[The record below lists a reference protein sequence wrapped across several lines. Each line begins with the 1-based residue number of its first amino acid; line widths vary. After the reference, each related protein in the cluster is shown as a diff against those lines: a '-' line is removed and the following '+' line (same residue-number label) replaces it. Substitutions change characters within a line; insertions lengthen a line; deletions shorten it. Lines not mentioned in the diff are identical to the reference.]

1 MKLNY
6 PKLLQAKAYINGQFV
21 EAENQKTF
29 DVYNPYNGEKI
40 AAVADCG
47 AAETRYAIDKANE
60 AFKSWKQLT
69 GIERGKILRRWF
81 ELQIEHI
88 DDLATILTTEQG
100 KPINEAKGEIRYGA
114 SFVEW
119 FAEEA
124 KRVYGDTIPGHQ
136 RDKRIVVI
144 KQAVGVVA
152 AITPWNFPNAM
163 ITRKVAPALA
173 AGCTVVIKPAELTPL
188 SANALA
194 VLAEEAGFPP
204 GVFNIIN
211 TSTPEPVGQELSSNP
226 IVRKL
231 SFTGSTAVGKI
242 LLRQCADT
250 VKKVSLELGGNAPFI
265 VFDDAD
271 IEEAVKGAIAAK
283 YRNAGQTCVCAN
295 RIFVQENI
303 YTQFTKQFAQAVQKQ
318 KVGSG
323 LSEGVTIGPMI
334 EEKAVQFVEEVVAD
348 AVEKGATILTGGKRL
363 GNKSSLFYE
372 PTVLTEVVPKMK
384 VFKEEIFGPVA
395 PVFKFQSEQ
404 EVIALA
410 NDTPYGLAAYFYGR
424 DYARIW
430 RVAEALEYG
439 MVGINTGMISTAV
452 APFGGIKES
461 GFGREGSKYGMDD
474 YLEMKYLCW
483 GGIE

>member
-1 MKLNY
+1 MNLKN
-6 PKLLQAKAYINGQFV
+6 PKLLLGKSYIDGQFV
-21 EAENQKTF
+21 DSYTEKTF
-29 DVYNPYNGEKI
+29 TVNNPYNNKNIIE
-40 AAVADCG
+40 VADCG
-47 AAETRYAIDKANE
+47 RVETQVAIAKAKE
-60 AFKSWKQLT
+60 AFQSWRQLT
-69 GIERGKILRRWF
+69 GTERGAILRRWY
-81 ELQIEHI
+81 ELQMENI
-88 DDLATILTTEQG
+88 DDLASILTIEQG
-100 KPINEAKGEIRYGA
+100 KPLAEAKGEIKYGA

-124 KRVYGDTIPGHQ
+124 KRAYGDTIPGHQ
-136 RDKRIVVI
+136 RDKRIVII
-144 KQAVGVVA
+144 KQPIGVVA

-204 GVFNIIN
+204 GVFNIVN
-211 TSTPEPVGQELSSNP
+211 TSTPEEVGKELTSNP
-226 IVRKL
+226 IVSKL

-242 LLRQCADT
+242 LLRQCSDT

-271 IEEAVKGAIAAK
+271 LDEAVEGAIAAK

-295 RIFVQENI
+295 RIFVQEKV
-303 YTQFTKQFAQAVQKQ
+303 YKLFAEKFTQAVQQLKI
-318 KVGSG
+318 GSG
-323 LSEGVTIGPMI
+323 LEEGVDIGPMI
-334 EEKAVQFVEEVVAD
+334 EEEAVQSVESVMAD
-348 AVEKGATILTGGKRL
+348 AIDKGAVILTGGNRIDK
-363 GNKSSLFYE
+363 NTLFFE
-372 PTVLTEVVPKMK
+372 PTVLTNVNANMK
-384 VFKEEIFGPVA
+384 VFSQEIFGPVA
-395 PVFKFQSEQ
+395 PIIKFQSEQ
-404 EVIALA
+404 EAVTLA
-410 NDTPYGLAAYFYGR
+410 NKTQYGLAAYFYGR

-439 MVGINTGMISTAV
+439 MVGINTGMISTPV

-461 GFGREGSKYGMDD
+461 GFGREGSKYGMDE

-483 GGIE
+483 GGI